1 MDARK
6 LHLGFRG
13 TDLDLKA
20 RVVGLFSLSEDK
32 EVIIEAVAGEVHS
45 LRPVM
50 VVAAVEDEPEK

>member
-1 MDARK
+1 M
-6 LHLGFRG
+6 GFRG